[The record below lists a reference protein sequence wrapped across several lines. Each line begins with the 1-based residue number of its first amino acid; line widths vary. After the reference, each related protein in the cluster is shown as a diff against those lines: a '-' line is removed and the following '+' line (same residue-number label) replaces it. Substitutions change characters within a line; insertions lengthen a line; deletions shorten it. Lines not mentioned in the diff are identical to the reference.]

1 MRANRNNRRLRVWRK
16 LTGIA
21 TATALAF
28 SVLGGGIAT
37 AATPDWNAGYGTDS
51 RAVIQPSSGASSSAV
66 KAGNRVGFFEWLR
79 NGGTS
84 NVSQL
89 YLQATA
95 TPAATVYRASWSIED
110 GSGTVVRNGVCP
122 SDTPLKCSFGA
133 LNAGHTVYLV
143 VAYNTGIAVDG
154 TTQYVDF
161 DWSTNGA
168 TTRDGGTSR
177 GDSLSHRDSVILTNS
192 GDANGN
198 FYFEQT
204 NITVQTNQKLSGT
217 NQQATTATV
226 TASLTGVAVGDSPSL
241 ATLCNSTLTTGF
253 PSWFTCSGL
262 SSLTSVIEVGNGKT
276 FTNGNGGPGIK
287 VIVTFQ
293 QAPRQLS
300 SALPFVYHYFTDSN
314 GVGQADLITAQCV
327 YDGGFPKGDTPSE
340 GCLTVNG
347 KTVTVWLFHNGPMRM

>member
-1 MRANRNNRRLRVWRK
+1 MRAYQTNRRLRVWRK

-21 TATALAF
+21 TAAALAL

-37 AATPDWNAGYGTDS
+37 AATPDWKAGYGTDS
-51 RAVIQPSSGASSSAV
+51 RAAFQPSSGASSSAV
-66 KAGNRVGFFEWLR
+66 KAGNKVGFFEWLR

-84 NVSQL
+84 NISQL
-89 YLQATA
+89 FLEATA

-110 GSGTVVRNGVCP
+110 GSGTEVSNGVCP

-154 TTQYVDF
+154 TTQQVDF
-161 DWSTNGA
+161 SWSANGA

-177 GDSLSHRDSVILTNS
+177 GDSLPHRDSVILTNN

-204 NITVQTNQKLSGT
+204 DITVQTNQKLSGT

-226 TASLTGVAVGDSPSL
+226 TAGLTGVAVSDSPL
-241 ATLCNSTLTTGF
+241 LVTLCDSTLTASF
-253 PSWFTCSGL
+253 PSWFSCSQL
-262 SSLTSVIEVGNGKT
+262 SSLTSLIEVGNGKT
-276 FTNGNGGPGIK
+276 FKNRNDGPGIK

-293 QAPRQLS
+293 QAPKQLS
-300 SALPFVYHYFTDSN
+300 SARPFVYHYFKDAN
-314 GVGQADLITAQCV
+314 GVGQADLITAQCNYV
-327 YDGGFPKGDTPSE
+327 AGFPDGATPSE

-347 KTVTVWLFHNGPMRM
+347 KIVTVWLFHNGPMRM